1 MINWKVRFKNKNFWL
16 AFIPAILVLVQV
28 VAAVFGLQ
36 ISTSDLQ
43 GRLLDVVN
51 AVFMVLALLG
61 VVTDHT
67 TAGLADSAQAM
78 SYDVPNADDDE
89 IKRNGDDR
97 RDGEE

>member
-16 AFIPAILVLVQV
+16 AFIPAILVLIQV

-78 SYDVPNADDDE
+78 SYDAPNADDDE
-89 IKRNGDDR
+89 IARDDDDR
-97 RDGEE
+97 SDGEE